1 MKHVATI
8 CLFVFFGWIPEVLAQ
23 DSRDAVAVDPDH
35 HQVLFENDYVR
46 VFEAL
51 ASPGAASP
59 MHTHPPM
66 VLVSLGKARLRMK
79 MGDGSTT
86 IFDLN
91 PAQALWLQDVD
102 HSWEMLAGQV
112 HVIAVEIKGAPETA
126 VAEGADAGARDAV
139 AVDPDHHH
147 VILENDYVRVFE
159 VLAAPGAKSA
169 MHTHT
174 PLVVISLSKVRL
186 RFGAGDGSTMIFD
199 LNPGEA
205 QWFQGIEHSWEALAG
220 QVHVIAVEPKRAWAA
235 AGE

>member
-8 CLFVFFGWIPEVLAQ
+8 CLFVFFGWIPEVMAQ

-51 ASPGAASP
+51 ASPGAVSP
-59 MHTHPPM
+59 RHTHPPM
-66 VLVSLGKARLRMK
+66 VLVSLSKARLRMT
-79 MGDGSTT
+79 MGDGETT

-91 PAQALWLQDVD
+91 PGQALWLQDAD

-126 VAEGADAGARDAV
+126 AAEGADPGARDAV

-159 VLAAPGAKSA
+159 VLAAPGAKSV

-199 LNPGEA
+199 LNRGEA
-205 QWFQGIEHSWEALAG
+205 QWFQGVEHSWEALAG